1 MSAKDKKFKVTA
13 MFILCISS
21 LFIFAG
27 CGAKSSDMG
36 KGNSGEN
43 SGQVENNAV
52 PEEDSQKKDASGAAV
67 SQGENADGGI
77 SGNDNADASG
87 AGINNAGA
95 DSASGNNSDSSAGNG
110 VLSEDKIKEIVLE
123 DANIALKD
131 AFFMKVRLERED
143 GVLVYDVEFYVGDKE
158 YEYSVDPVTGKILE
172 KEIENKHD

>member
-1 MSAKDKKFKVTA
+1 MSSKDRKIKRTVL
-13 MFILCISS
+13 FILSISS
-21 LFIFAG
+21 LLIFAG

-36 KGNSGEN
+36 QGNSGEN
-43 SGQVENNAV
+43 SGQLENSAV
-52 PEEDSQKKDASGAAV
+52 PKEDSQKEDASGAAV
-67 SQGENADGGI
+67 SQGENSDSGI

-87 AGINNAGA
+87 AGLNNAGA

-110 VLSEDKIKEIVLE
+110 VLSEEKIKEIVLE